1 MPSKQSELPR
11 LEPCT
16 SVAGME
22 LWSQCYERWL
32 LPLDAPHAGPIQR
45 LNEKLSS
52 LSILSNRQ
60 SNGDL
65 DAETA
70 RPAAVSRFFPFSV
83 SRGEP
88 RSTLDS
94 MQVSLI
100 DASLLLDSQSL
111 LNAPD

>member
-1 MPSKQSELPR
+1 MPGAK
-11 LEPCT
+11 T
-16 SVAGME
+16 SNCLIKSIYITTPHVGMTV
-22 LWSQCYERWL
+22 L
-32 LPLDAPHAGPIQR
+32 LFNLLQLLHPQIQR